1 MSVTTSKPSAYAVI
15 NPSTG
20 EVVARYDE
28 HSDSEIDTRLAISA
42 KAFALW
48 RRTSFAQRAELLRKM
63 AALLRERQDS
73 LAHTMAIEM
82 GKPLAQG
89 KAEAAKCAL
98 VCEHYAKHAERMLAP
113 YSVDTEMTRSEV
125 IYRPLG
131 TIFAIMPWNF
141 PLWQV
146 FRAAAPNLMAGNTMI
161 LKHAPCVPQT
171 ALAMEALFLEAGF
184 PEGAFVNVFASD
196 AQAENIIAS
205 PIVKGVCLTGSGRAG
220 SAVAATAGRHLKRSL
235 LELGGSDPYIVLAD
249 ADLAL
254 AAEKTVFS
262 RMLNNGQTCISAK
275 RFIVVKSVAEEFTQR
290 LLTEMNKYKLGDPA
304 EEGVTQGPMA
314 RADLCHQLQ
323 DQVDR
328 AVAAGARVLCGGQ
341 QLDRKGNFFPA
352 TLLTNVQ
359 PDNPAFTEEFFGP
372 VGSII
377 TAQSTEEALALA
389 NNSSYGLGCAIFT
402 ADIELGLRLA
412 ADELSAGTCVVN
424 DFVRSDPRLPFG
436 GIGESGFGRELG
448 DEGIKEFVNIK
459 TVCLG

>member
-1 MSVTTSKPSAYAVI
+1 MSATTSRPSAYRVT
-15 NPSTG
+15 NPSTE
-20 EVVARYDE
+20 EVVARYNE
-28 HSDSEIDTRLAISA
+28 HSDSEIDGFLAKSA
-42 KAFALW
+42 TGFELW
-48 RRTSFAQRAELLRKM
+48 RRTSYAQRAEPLRKI
-63 AALLRERQDS
+63 AALLHEQQDS
-73 LAHTMAIEM
+73 LARTMATEM

-98 VCEHYAKHAERMLAP
+98 VCEHYAEHAETMLAT
-113 YSVDTEMTRSEV
+113 YSVKTEMTRSEV

-146 FRAAAPNLMAGNTMI
+146 FRAAAPNLMAGNTII

-171 ALAMEALFLEAGF
+171 ALAMEALFRKAGF
-184 PEGAFVNVFASD
+184 PEGVFINVFASD

-205 PIVKGVCLTGSGRAG
+205 PSVKGVCLTGSGRAG

-249 ADLAL
+249 ADLEL

-275 RFIVVKSVAEEFTQR
+275 RFIVVESVAEEFTQR
-290 LLTEMNKYKLGDPA
+290 VLTEMVKYKLGDPL
-304 EEGVTQGPMA
+304 EEGITQGPMA
-314 RADLCHQLQ
+314 RADLCQQLQ

-328 AVAAGARVLCGGQ
+328 AVAAGAGILCGGKQ
-341 QLDRKGNFFPA
+341 IDRKGHFFPA
-352 TLLTNVQ
+352 TLLTDVQ
-359 PDNPAFTEEFFGP
+359 PDSPAFEEELFGP

-377 TAQSTEEALALA
+377 TTKSTEEAIALA
-389 NNSSYGLGCAIFT
+389 NNSRYGLGCAIFT
-402 ADIELGLRLA
+402 ADTKHGLHLA
-412 ADELSAGTCVVN
+412 ANEISAGTCVIN

-436 GIGESGFGRELG
+436 GINDSGFGRELG
-448 DEGIKEFVNIK
+448 VEGIKEFVNIK
-459 TVCLG
+459 TIAVG